1 MDNPCW
7 ILLGPTE
14 RALHRIKYAEN
25 VYAAGYG
32 SYDFF
37 VILPDARLT
46 GEH

>member
-14 RALHRIKYAEN
+14 RAPHRIKYAEN